1 MKKLLIK
8 ITACVITFIISLF
21 VTSMIY
27 NKGNTEMTKSMA
39 SASLPLVHI
48 TTDDMDYN
56 YLRGMVEEMDGSFL
70 RDTITP
76 LGGGR
81 KLNFVIDCYGNDIY
95 SIAFEV
101 RSIDGQRLVEST
113 DVTDYVK
120 VGDSISASVTIKDLI
135 EPGVEYNW
143 ILKLETKEGTI
154 RYYTR
159 ILEADDYHTYEK
171 LSYAKYFHNLTFDR
185 ENASSL
191 VTYLESNS
199 KGDNTTLSY
208 VDIHCS
214 LKQITWANL
223 DVTVSQEPI
232 YTISE
237 IDSNTASIRLNYR
250 VQTTDGST
258 KRGNKTEYNVVE
270 FFRIRYTEDRIYLLD
285 YERTMNQL
293 FDSEASVYVGNKIML
308 GIRDSKVQM
317 MESEGGSNL
326 AFVNENQLFCY
337 HADDKKVA
345 NIFSFYDGDDLRSNY
360 DNHGIKIL
368 SVDETGNV
376 RFIVYGY
383 MNRGDHE
390 GTIGVQVCEY
400 NGMLNTVEELIY
412 IPYNKS
418 YATLKTDVEQLSYIN
433 KNSIFYIYLD
443 GSILAINLFDQSYTE
458 VAGNLQQGSF
468 QVSDSDKMLVWQNSA
483 DAYDCTKLIL
493 MNLNTQSTQEIS
505 DRSDNRLLPL
515 GFINEDLVYGVAHS
529 EDVKTD
535 LSGKITF
542 PMYAV
547 YIQDEQ
553 GNILKTYEQENVYVT
568 DASISDNLITLT
580 RVEKTDD
587 GIYQSVADD
596 QIMNSYLEGGGYN
609 SSEVVTTQN
618 YEKIVQLVLRKTME
632 TTKLK
637 ITNPMQVIFDG
648 DRSVEIDIENP
659 IVRYYVYGKYGIDA
673 TFTHEADAI
682 NLAYNISG
690 TVIDQN
696 GDYVWKKTS
705 RSTRNQIMAISGK
718 LNDGESSSLATC
730 IEMILEYE
738 GSNIKVQP
746 MLDLGLSVRQ
756 ILEDN
761 LGNTKVLDLTGV
773 SLDAVLYYVNKDIP
787 VIVTLKDGS
796 AMLVIGFNE
805 LNVVVMN
812 PQTGTVYK
820 IGINDATTKFAENG
834 NSFMTYIKAE

>member
-8 ITACVITFIISLF
+8 ITACIITFIISLF

-27 NKGNTEMTKSMA
+27 NQGNTEMTKSMA
-39 SASLPLVHI
+39 SATLPLVHI
-48 TTDDMDYN
+48 TTQDMDYN
-56 YLRGMVEEMDGSFL
+56 YLRGMVESMDGSFL

-76 LGGGR
+76 LQEGR
-81 KLNFVIDCYGNDIY
+81 RLDFAIDCYGNDIS
-95 SIAFEV
+95 SISFEV
-101 RSIDGQRLVEST
+101 RSIDGTRLVEST
-113 DVTDYVK
+113 EVTDYTK
-120 VGDSISASVTIKDLI
+120 IKDTISASVTIKDLI
-135 EPGVEYNW
+135 ESGVEYNW
-143 ILKLETKEGTI
+143 ILKLETSQGTI
-154 RYYTR
+154 SYYTR
-159 ILEADDYHTYEK
+159 ILDVEGYHTYEK
-171 LSYAKYFHNLTFDR
+171 LSYVKYFHDLTFDK
-185 ENASSL
+185 ENSNEL

-214 LKQITWANL
+214 LKQVTWADL

-232 YTISE
+232 YTINE
-237 IDSNTASIRLNYR
+237 IDSNTASITLNYR
-250 VQTTDGST
+250 VQTTEGN
-258 KRGNKTEYNVVE
+258 KKNNKTEYNVVE
-270 FFRIRYTEDRIYLLD
+270 FFRIRYTQDRIYLLD
-285 YERTMNQL
+285 YERSMNQL
-293 FDSEASVYVGNKIML
+293 FDSDASVYVGNKIML
-308 GIRDSKVQM
+308 GIRDSEVQM

-345 NIFSFYDGDDLRSNY
+345 NIFSFYDGEDLRSNY

-390 GTIGVQVCEY
+390 GTIGVAVYEY

-443 GSILAINLFDQSYTE
+443 GSILAVDLFDLTYTE
-458 VAGNLQQGSF
+458 IAGNLQQGSF

-493 MNLNTQSTQEIS
+493 MNLNTQSTQEITDS
-505 DRSDNRLLPL
+505 SKNRLMPL
-515 GFINEDLVYGVAHS
+515 GFINEDLIYGVAHS
-529 EDVKTD
+529 EDIKTD

-553 GNILKTYEQENVYVT
+553 GNVLKTYKQEDTYVT
-568 DASISDNLITLT
+568 DASVSDNLITLT
-580 RVEKTDD
+580 RVEKTED
-587 GIYQSVADD
+587 GIYQSIADD
-596 QIMNSYLEGGGYN
+596 QIVNNYVEDGGYN
-609 SSEVVTTQN
+609 SSEVVVTQN

-637 ITNPMQVIFDG
+637 ITNPLQVMFDG
-648 DRSVEIDIENP
+648 SRDVDIEIENP

-673 TFTHEADAI
+673 TFTHESDAI
-682 NLAYNISG
+682 NLAYSING

-696 GDYVWKKTS
+696 GEYVWKKTS
-705 RSTRNQIMAISGK
+705 RSTRNQIMAITGKQSDEESG
-718 LNDGESSSLATC
+718 SLATC
-730 IEMILEYE
+730 IEVILGFA
-738 GSNIKVQP
+738 GSAKNVQP
-746 MLDLGLSVRQ
+746 MLDSGMSVRQ

-761 LGNTKVLDLTGV
+761 LTDMTVLDLTGV

-787 VIVTLKDGS
+787 VLVTLNDGS

-820 IGINDATTKFAENG
+820 IGMNDATTKFAESG
-834 NSFMTYIKAE
+834 NSFMTYVKKG

>member
-1 MKKLLIK
+1 
-8 ITACVITFIISLF
+8 
-21 VTSMIY
+21 
-27 NKGNTEMTKSMA
+27 
-39 SASLPLVHI
+39 
-48 TTDDMDYN
+48 
-56 YLRGMVEEMDGSFL
+56 
-70 RDTITP
+70 
-76 LGGGR
+76 
-81 KLNFVIDCYGNDIY
+81 
-95 SIAFEV
+95 
-101 RSIDGQRLVEST
+101 
-113 DVTDYVK
+113 
-120 VGDSISASVTIKDLI
+120 
-135 EPGVEYNW
+135 
-143 ILKLETKEGTI
+143 
-154 RYYTR
+154 
-159 ILEADDYHTYEK
+159 
-171 LSYAKYFHNLTFDR
+171 
-185 ENASSL
+185 
-191 VTYLESNS
+191 
-199 KGDNTTLSY
+199 
-208 VDIHCS
+208 
-214 LKQITWANL
+214 L

-232 YTISE
+232 YTINE
-237 IDSNTASIRLNYR
+237 IDSNTASITLNYR
-250 VQTTDGST
+250 VQTTEGN
-258 KRGNKTEYNVVE
+258 KKNNKTEYNVVE
-270 FFRIRYTEDRIYLLD
+270 FFRIRYTQDRIYLLD
-285 YERTMNQL
+285 YERSMNQL
-293 FDSEASVYVGNKIML
+293 FDSDASVYVGNKIML
-308 GIRDSKVQM
+308 GIRDSEVQM

-345 NIFSFYDGDDLRSNY
+345 NIFSFYDGEDLRSNY

-390 GTIGVQVCEY
+390 GTIGVAVYEY

-443 GSILAINLFDQSYTE
+443 GSILAVDLFDLTYTE
-458 VAGNLQQGSF
+458 IAGNLQQGSF

-493 MNLNTQSTQEIS
+493 MNLNTQSTQEITDS
-505 DRSDNRLLPL
+505 SKNRLMPL
-515 GFINEDLVYGVAHS
+515 GFINEDLIYGVAHS
-529 EDVKTD
+529 EDIKTD

-553 GNILKTYEQENVYVT
+553 GNVLKTYKQEDTYVT
-568 DASISDNLITLT
+568 DASVSDNLITLT
-580 RVEKTDD
+580 RVEKTED
-587 GIYQSVADD
+587 GIYQSIADD
-596 QIMNSYLEGGGYN
+596 QIVNNYVEDGGYN
-609 SSEVVTTQN
+609 SSEVVVTQN

-637 ITNPMQVIFDG
+637 ITNPLQVMFDG
-648 DRSVEIDIENP
+648 SRDVDIEIENP

-673 TFTHEADAI
+673 TFTHESDAI
-682 NLAYNISG
+682 NLAYSING

-696 GDYVWKKTS
+696 GEYVWKKTS
-705 RSTRNQIMAISGK
+705 RSTRNQIMAITGKQSDEESG
-718 LNDGESSSLATC
+718 SLATC
-730 IEMILEYE
+730 IEVILGFA
-738 GSNIKVQP
+738 GSAKNVQP
-746 MLDLGLSVRQ
+746 MLDSGMSVRQ

-761 LGNTKVLDLTGV
+761 LTDMTVLDLTGV

-787 VIVTLKDGS
+787 VLVTLNDGS

-820 IGINDATTKFAENG
+820 IGMNDATTKFAESG
-834 NSFMTYIKAE
+834 NSFMTYVKKG